1 MSYPNIIKVY
11 KASDGWRWRLVA
23 RNGYIVA
30 DSGQKYSAR
39 WRAVR
44 AAKAVAAAGIEVAND
59 A

>member
-39 WRAVR
+39 WRGCAC
-44 AAKAVAAAGIEVAND
+44 GEGCCCGGD
-59 A
+59 

>member
-1 MSYPNIIKVY
+1 MTYPNIIKVY

-44 AAKAVAAAGIEVAND
+44 AAKAVAAAGIEVAE
-59 A
+59 